1 MHLNFHFTTVQ
12 ILWTLTFAA
21 QLVLLVVLL
30 GRDRI
35 KHFPWFSLG
44 IVLMALRLL
53 ASRLLFGRMPTITLD
68 AIFIAMA
75 DLSAIVGFLVVVEM
89 ARRAFAPVRRSLWY
103 SFALAVLIVGG
114 GILAAWGPWPA
125 WKTLG
130 AGSFLA
136 VLQLLQLG
144 AQKLDML
151 IDLLTV
157 ELGLL
162 VVLLGRSWGAGW
174 RTHTQRI
181 VIGLSTASCGQLAVE
196 GLWQFIAHT
205 AAPHSQAEYDR
216 IIGLRD
222 KLFNAN
228 GFVYIAVLVWWIVV
242 LWIDEPGALT
252 ADDAPHD
259 RTPQL
264 EYLSE
269 ESGAQE
275 GGAQENDLTPLNER
289 ADEPTTIQAEDKAD
303 R

>member
-1 MHLNFHFTTVQ
+1 MHPNFHFTTVQ

-35 KHFPWFSLG
+35 KRFPWFSLG

-53 ASRLLFGRMPTITLD
+53 ASRLLFGRLPNITLST
-68 AIFIAMA
+68 IFIVMA
-75 DLSAIVGFLVVVEM
+75 DLSAIVGLLVVVEM
-89 ARRAFAPVRRSLWY
+89 ARRAFAPVKRSTWY
-103 SFALAVLIVGG
+103 LGALAVLIVGG

-125 WKTLG
+125 WKTLT

-136 VLQLLQLG
+136 DLQLMQLG

-151 IDLLTV
+151 VDLLTV

-162 VVLLGRSWGAGW
+162 VILFGRSCGAGW

-181 VIGLSTASCGQLAVE
+181 VIGLATASTAQLVVE
-196 GLWQFIAHT
+196 GLWQLIART
-205 AAPHSQAEYDR
+205 AVPHSQAEYDR

-228 GFVYIAVLVWWIVV
+228 GVLFIAVVVWWIVC
-242 LWIDEPGALT
+242 LWIDEPGAAASGDSGQNT
-252 ADDAPHD
+252 ASKP
-259 RTPQL
+259 
-264 EYLSE
+264 EYLST
-269 ESGAQE
+269 ESEDSGESTSVAV
-275 GGAQENDLTPLNER
+275 PSP
-289 ADEPTTIQAEDKAD
+289 ADPQAATES
-303 R
+303 